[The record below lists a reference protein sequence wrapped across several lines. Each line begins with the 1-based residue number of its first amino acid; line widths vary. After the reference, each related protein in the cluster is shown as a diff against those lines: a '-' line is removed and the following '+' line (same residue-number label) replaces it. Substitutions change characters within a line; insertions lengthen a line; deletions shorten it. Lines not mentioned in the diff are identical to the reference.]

1 MQGNST
7 IEKVNHFGYKVYP
20 EKIYLICRPINF
32 IPSSNKIE
40 KLLSWE
46 KFTNDLRKTAIF
58 FKSLYL
64 LCKLYIQ

>member
-40 KLLSWE
+40 KLLSWK
-46 KFTNDLRKTAIF
+46 KFTNDLRKI
-58 FKSLYL
+58 K
-64 LCKLYIQ
+64 